1 MMIYITDAV
10 NDNKVALNTNNIVA
24 VYKIP
29 DGENAGKTCVTLSS
43 GHIFAEEEDYE
54 IVAMINNGA

>member
-1 MMIYITDAV
+1 MMIYVTESV
-10 NDNKVALNTNNIVA
+10 NNNRIALNTNSIIA

-29 DGENAGKTCVTLSS
+29 DGENQGKTCVTLSS

-54 IVAMINNGA
+54 IVALINNGE